1 MPGTV
6 LGTTLILIHKT
17 LSTTQSERDDV
28 IISTVEDEENEES
41 TERLSSLPQV
51 TDSVRNAED
60 AICSLVPYSVLFFTM
75 PMA

>member
-6 LGTTLILIHKT
+6 LGTTLILIHQT

-28 IISTVEDEENEES
+28 IISTVEDEENEDS

-60 AICSLVPYSVLFFTM
+60 VICSLAPYSVLFLTM
-75 PMA
+75 SMA